1 MNKQTN
7 KHIPEERRRSQMI
20 EPAVN
25 VEGHLLEKY

>member
-1 MNKQTN
+1 MNTQTN
-7 KHIPEERRRSQMI
+7 KHIPVERRSQMI